1 MKQYQWILASI
12 LFASTTLS
20 IHSFASTTKT
30 QVTNQDDAKTILAH
44 VNNQPIYK
52 SQLNPQIKTELKKYQ
67 RLLSKK
73 QVSPEIEAKVQNDVL
88 QKHINAELIHQASQK
103 HPVDNIEEK
112 IAQFIQKAKENEQ
125 IVQSKTAI
133 KRQIHINEYL
143 KAHDLIAPQPSEEE
157 VKAFYEKGKSNFI
170 STQDKIH
177 VQHIFVKKPNKDN
190 INKAKKLLT
199 NGTSFKEVVKKY
211 SEDENTQDKG
221 GDLGFITK
229 GYMPKEFEKIAFTIQ
244 QNKLSDIIETEE
256 GFHLFKVL
264 EIRPAGSTIPY
275 EKMRDFLTQGLALQT
290 KNENIKKHLK
300 KLRNNAT
307 IEVLNTQN

>member
-12 LFASTTLS
+12 LFASTTLP

-30 QVTNQDDAKTILAH
+30 QVTNQDDSKTILAH

-67 RLLSKK
+67 KLLSRK
-73 QVSPEIEAKVQNDVL
+73 QIAPEIEAKIQHDVL
-88 QKHINAELIHQASQK
+88 QKHIDAELIHQASQK
-103 HPVDNIEEK
+103 HSVDNIEEK
-112 IAQFIQKAKENEQ
+112 VAQFIQKAKENGQ
-125 IVQSKTAI
+125 AIQSKTAI

-143 KAHDLIAPQPSEEE
+143 EAHDLIAPQPPEEE
-157 VKAFYEKGKSNFI
+157 VKAFYEKGKKNFI

-177 VQHIFVKKPNKDN
+177 VQHIFVKKDNKDN
-190 INKAKKLLT
+190 INKAKQLLT
-199 NGTSFKEVVKKY
+199 SGVSFEEVAKKY

-229 GYMPKEFEKIAFTIQ
+229 NYMPKEFEEVAFTIQ

-275 EKMRDFLTQGLALQT
+275 EQMRDFLTRGLALQT
-290 KNENIKKHLK
+290 KNENIEKHLK

-307 IEVLNTQN
+307 IKILNTQN